1 MAPGGENRPVPCG
14 FCYQGVGSMANFT
27 EQAII
32 DTFEEMLSEM
42 PFDRIT
48 VTALARRC
56 GISPN
61 TFYYHFD
68 DIYDLLDHWLLQR
81 REFFKKSAAAMPS
94 RKDWMKYVLTTCRDR
109 KELVYHLMG
118 SLSRE
123 RIEQF
128 FFGSAENIVLELIR
142 KEAEGTDIPEDRIRT
157 VSQFVCYS
165 TLGFLLR
172 FLWLRM
178 RVDIDREVDSIYGL
192 MEKSLESM
200 LRK

>member
-1 MAPGGENRPVPCG
+1 
-14 FCYQGVGSMANFT
+14 
-27 EQAII
+27 
-32 DTFEEMLSEM
+32 
-42 PFDRIT
+42 
-48 VTALARRC
+48 
-56 GISPN
+56 
-61 TFYYHFD
+61 
-68 DIYDLLDHWLLQR
+68 
-81 REFFKKSAAAMPS
+81 
-94 RKDWMKYVLTTCRDR
+94 
-109 KELVYHLMG
+109 MG